1 MMKSV
6 SHAPSTSLS
15 PMGRAFQRLRK
26 VAPRDV
32 VQTGQAPVDWF
43 AERPRS
49 AQCNCANQCLCE
61 LNAPFIVKA
70 VEGAIVSKFRNN
82 GQACVCANR
91 LAEAPSTAW

>member
-1 MMKSV
+1 M
-6 SHAPSTSLS
+6 HLPL
-15 PMGRAFQRLRK
+15 PCHDGRAFQRLRK
-26 VAPRDV
+26 VAPTDV

-43 AERPRS
+43 AERPGRPI
-49 AQCNCANQCLCE
+49 CNCANQCLCE
-61 LNAPFIVKA
+61 LNAPFIVFDDADLDKA